1 MIYDNSSTFSEHI
14 DKLNDN
20 INILYPKYLASEPK
34 SNMGFGGLL
43 SNGDY
48 SPWAI
53 FSFEASTDYL
63 VVGLLVSEEWV
74 ENFTELMNHKEDVI
88 KRLYQSKDIEESLE
102 SKAIRLKIIETLLAK
117 KIVSDDGGQE
127 EEISAITK
135 TPELLK

>member
-1 MIYDNSSTFSEHI
+1 M
-14 DKLNDN
+14 
-20 INILYPKYLASEPK
+20 
-34 SNMGFGGLL
+34 
-43 SNGDY
+43 
-48 SPWAI
+48 
-53 FSFEASTDYL
+53 
-63 VVGLLVSEEWV
+63 VGLLVSEEWV

-135 TPELLK
+135 SPELLG

>member
-1 MIYDNSSTFSEHI
+1 M
-14 DKLNDN
+14 
-20 INILYPKYLASEPK
+20 
-34 SNMGFGGLL
+34 
-43 SNGDY
+43 
-48 SPWAI
+48 
-53 FSFEASTDYL
+53 
-63 VVGLLVSEEWV
+63 VGLLVSEEWV
-74 ENFTELMNHKEDVI
+74 ENFTELMNYKEDVI